1 MELHR
6 PFTPWQAG
14 HLLASWGP
22 SGYLLSAYNW
32 QYQLL
37 GFSYCKLFAF
47 MFCPDLLNTSVT
59 LVRSLEIL
67 RSLMWTRSHQR
78 STSPLLC
85 AHNPSHHHHNGRC
98 WCHPCP
104 CHIHSIHHPICFFLC
119 SHGLWTLSWY
129 HWPHSLPVLTRTH
142 LRGQDWWKAWPFL
155 PGFSTAIVIQTA
167 MEITWPPLQPTLRH
181 RVIGPLINL
190 PVGTCQL
197 RTSLAG

>member
-1 MELHR
+1 M
-6 PFTPWQAG
+6 
-14 HLLASWGP
+14 
-22 SGYLLSAYNW
+22 LSAYDW

-47 MFCPDLLNTSVT
+47 MFCPDVLNTSAT

-67 RSLMWTRSHQR
+67 RSTMRTRNHRR

-85 AHNPSHHHHNGRC
+85 AHHPGHYRHNSQCRC
-98 WCHPCP
+98 LP
-104 CHIHSIHHPICFFLC
+104 CHIHSIHHPICFFLR
-119 SHGLWTLSWY
+119 SHGLWTLSRY
-129 HWPHSLPVLTRTH
+129 HQPHSLPVLTRTN
-142 LRGQDWWKAWPFL
+142 LWGQDWWKARPFL
-155 PGFSTAIVIQTA
+155 PGFSTATVIQTA